1 MSVVAV
7 IERAPVARSRV
18 PTGVRRRDAVRP
30 SGGFPLASYLEVPEV
45 RAGPVGVPAE
55 LEGDDLAGARHDPP
69 VKWRVSGAFRGKTRK
84 HLLVSFF
91 ALEASNSAI
100 GSRAGAMSSAG
111 GAIEGAGDAPDGG
124 GGGSIHPADTHPDDD
139 GDDVEPLGESPRA
152 ADRALVGGEGGDFV
166 AQTLSTAEDVGE
178 AIRRVQQVGG
188 MADSADAEPLLGLL
202 GQLGMTRAEVY
213 RSVLDDATES
223 LLARVKSGSMK
234 QGALLSLLDA
244 SFRYVAIEE
253 LRAIPLAALE
263 RLNPVPSSY
272 LKNISRDIELFRRL
286 PVEVQRQC
294 WELRPTLLR
303 RHAAPVAAAFADE
316 IATVVRNL
324 ECDIALAPLNRLED
338 WSVYAPGAEPPE
350 LNSTAA
356 APIAPGLP
364 RKSLRAASAS
374 VQRLR
379 KIVGKSKALYLNVI
393 GVVRAHYAEHDDPS
407 MCALRSQLL
416 MACHDNEL
424 TDLCNSDKCYK
435 LAWLADAC
443 VRDRCLDGRRCAEMC
458 AIVKQL
464 DFDSRAGAREA
475 TKAREKEARRAKKEM
490 SKAAPKTATRSKG
503 LPALKVTFGL
513 KKKPADA
520 AAAEE
525 APAAISDPA
534 TLPDASERPTPHAPH
549 ALRRTESDDAVAS
562 EGAPARGEDSDAP
575 AGSISRAEAGFSAGA
590 SENRN
595 PLAGVSMILRDPP
608 VLHLLLHETC
618 RTLEETVKA
627 ELVPKKEK
635 RLKDVTE
642 LLAVAL
648 GARKT
653 TRDPRPCLPSAPAE
667 AMSEFYPILGE
678 LILEASLREARGD
691 LVEEEEEMGT
701 DGDDRDVVMSAEGGD
716 DSAEDGEIGVS
727 VSLKNVDEGSERI
740 ETLARLMRSSDVI
753 RKVAL
758 THALRRLRAGDAR
771 GARPILAAAAAGGVP
786 DPADEAPFA
795 VTLARRLASLYGGSR
810 LTGVA
815 GEALNPKRPA
825 SLSSQLA
832 SRKSASSL
840 MRAANETNA
849 AARLASEADDSKTPI
864 AVSASVRNALKKM
877 NPNGVFWRVAVEGV
891 LLPMCVAG
899 VEAHEETLRLILA
912 AAPALSAKKLAG
924 VVERTLSTTRKSRK
938 KNAHKK
944 REKKPPGYEHEPP
957 TGARGVVG
965 GLRGSS
971 LRDRD
976 SVFGNR
982 LSLPRLGSATFG
994 SAAAER
1000 KESTSVSAFVGV
1012 SGAASAAK
1020 SAGFVSDAGA
1030 DTDGVGSGRD
1040 SGNHGITDGVRA
1052 TYQLLAQR
1060 EAARLTP
1067 ETAPRLHEYLARREK
1082 KDGRRENRASSKA
1095 DGGADG
1101 DEREP
1106 SGDFRTFSPALTG

>member
-1 MSVVAV
+1 
-7 IERAPVARSRV
+7 
-18 PTGVRRRDAVRP
+18 
-30 SGGFPLASYLEVPEV
+30 
-45 RAGPVGVPAE
+45 
-55 LEGDDLAGARHDPP
+55 
-69 VKWRVSGAFRGKTRK
+69 
-84 HLLVSFF
+84 
-91 ALEASNSAI
+91 
-100 GSRAGAMSSAG
+100 MSSAG

-324 ECDIALAPLNRLED
+324 ECDIALAPLNRLEN
-338 WSVYAPGAEPPE
+338 WSVYAPGAEPPDRNE
-350 LNSTAA
+350 TAA
-356 APIAPGLP
+356 AKIAPGLP

-379 KIVGKSKALYLNVI
+379 KIVGSSKALYLNVI
-393 GVVRAHYAEHDDPS
+393 GVVRAHYAEHGDPS

-424 TDLCNSDKCYK
+424 TDLCASDRCYK

-443 VRDRCLDGRRCAEMC
+443 VRDRCLDGRRVAEMC

-464 DFDSRAGAREA
+464 DFDSRAGEREA

-490 SKAAPKTATRSKG
+490 SKSQPKTATRSKG

-520 AAAEE
+520 PAAEE
-525 APAAISDPA
+525 APAVEEPA
-534 TLPDASERPTPHAPH
+534 TLPDASERPAPHAPH
-549 ALRRTESDDAVAS
+549 APRRTESDDAVAS

-653 TRDPRPCLPSAPAE
+653 TRDARPCLPSAPAE

-678 LILEASLREARGD
+678 MILEASLREARGD
-691 LVEEEEEMGT
+691 LGEDDEEEEEMGR
-701 DGDDRDVVMSAEGGD
+701 DGDDVSHVVPMETGEADQTRMRAEDAD

-727 VSLKNVDEGSERI
+727 VPRRDERDAPMTAPNENENAPTSCVDEENERVA
-740 ETLARLMRSSDVI
+740 TLARLMRSSDVI

-815 GEALNPKRPA
+815 ALLPRRGSA
-825 SLSSQLA
+825 SLSASLA

-840 MRAANETNA
+840 TLTRAAKDDSN
-849 AARLASEADDSKTPI
+849 DDSKTPTTTER
-864 AVSASVRNALKKM
+864 VPL
-877 NPNGVFWRVAVEGV
+877 NPNGSFWRVAVEGV

-912 AAPALSAKKLAG
+912 AAPALSAPKLAG
-924 VVERTLSTTRKSRK
+924 VVERTLQTTRKSRK

-957 TGARGVVG
+957 TGARGVVA

-971 LRDRD
+971 LSRE
-976 SVFGNR
+976 SAFGNR
-982 LSLPRLGSATFG
+982 LSRGGSATFG
-994 SAAAER
+994 SAAALAV
-1000 KESTSVSAFVGV
+1000 KESTSVSARVGA
-1012 SGAASAAK
+1012 SGAAASATAK

-1030 DTDGVGSGRD
+1030 DTDGVGSGRE
-1040 SGNHGITDGVRA
+1040 GNYGGDGVRA

-1067 ETAPRLHEYLARREK
+1067 ESAPRLHEYLARREK
-1082 KDGRRENRASSKA
+1082 KDGRRGLASK

>member
-1 MSVVAV
+1 
-7 IERAPVARSRV
+7 
-18 PTGVRRRDAVRP
+18 
-30 SGGFPLASYLEVPEV
+30 
-45 RAGPVGVPAE
+45 
-55 LEGDDLAGARHDPP
+55 
-69 VKWRVSGAFRGKTRK
+69 
-84 HLLVSFF
+84 
-91 ALEASNSAI
+91 
-100 GSRAGAMSSAG
+100 MSSAG

-338 WSVYAPGAEPPE
+338 WSVYAPGAEPPDGNE
-350 LNSTAA
+350 TAA
-356 APIAPGLP
+356 AKIAPGLP

-464 DFDSRAGAREA
+464 DFDSRAGEREA

-490 SKAAPKTATRSKG
+490 SKSQPKTATRSKG

-701 DGDDRDVVMSAEGGD
+701 DGDDRDVVMSAEDGD

-771 GARPILAAAAAGGVP
+771 GARPILAAAADA
-786 DPADEAPFA
+786 
-795 VTLARRLASLYGGSR
+795 T
-810 LTGVA
+810 
-815 GEALNPKRPA
+815 
-825 SLSSQLA
+825 
-832 SRKSASSL
+832 
-840 MRAANETNA
+840 
-849 AARLASEADDSKTPI
+849 
-864 AVSASVRNALKKM
+864 
-877 NPNGVFWRVAVEGV
+877 
-891 LLPMCVAG
+891 
-899 VEAHEETLRLILA
+899 
-912 AAPALSAKKLAG
+912 
-924 VVERTLSTTRKSRK
+924 
-938 KNAHKK
+938 
-944 REKKPPGYEHEPP
+944 
-957 TGARGVVG
+957 
-965 GLRGSS
+965 
-971 LRDRD
+971 
-976 SVFGNR
+976 R
-982 LSLPRLGSATFG
+982 LS
-994 SAAAER
+994 
-1000 KESTSVSAFVGV
+1000 
-1012 SGAASAAK
+1012 
-1020 SAGFVSDAGA
+1020 
-1030 DTDGVGSGRD
+1030 
-1040 SGNHGITDGVRA
+1040 
-1052 TYQLLAQR
+1052 
-1060 EAARLTP
+1060 
-1067 ETAPRLHEYLARREK
+1067 
-1082 KDGRRENRASSKA
+1082 
-1095 DGGADG
+1095 
-1101 DEREP
+1101 
-1106 SGDFRTFSPALTG
+1106 